1 MTEPLVKPLPPQR
14 EHLGL
19 VGAEEPPEL
28 PLPEELPPEEP
39 PELPPP
45 EEPPELPLEEPLLT
59 WVDGITS
66 FVTAPSLLFV
76 AVSLPTGFR
85 SKS

>member
-28 PLPEELPPEEP
+28 PLPEELPPELPPLEELP
-39 PELPPP
+39 PEL
-45 EEPPELPLEEPLLT
+45 PLLT
-59 WVDGITS
+59 WVDGIVS
-66 FVTAPSLLFV
+66 FVTVLSLLFV
-76 AVSLPTGFR
+76 AVSLPTG
-85 SKS
+85 SKSKS

>member
-39 PELPPP
+39 PELPP
-45 EEPPELPLEEPLLT
+45 EEPLLT
-59 WVDGITS
+59 WVDGIVS
-66 FVTAPSLLFV
+66 FVTVPSLLFV
-76 AVSLPTGFR
+76 AVSLPTGSR

>member
-14 EHLGL
+14 EHRCLA
-19 VGAEEPPEL
+19 GA
-28 PLPEELPPEEP
+28 EEP

-45 EEPPELPLEEPLLT
+45 EEPPELLLEKPLLT

-66 FVTAPSLLFV
+66 FVTVPSLLFV
-76 AVSLPTGFR
+76 AVSLPTGSR

>member
-39 PELPPP
+39 PELPP
-45 EEPPELPLEEPLLT
+45 EEPLLT
-59 WVDGITS
+59 WVDGIVS

>member
-39 PELPPP
+39 PELPP
-45 EEPPELPLEEPLLT
+45 EEPLLT
-59 WVDGITS
+59 RVDGITS